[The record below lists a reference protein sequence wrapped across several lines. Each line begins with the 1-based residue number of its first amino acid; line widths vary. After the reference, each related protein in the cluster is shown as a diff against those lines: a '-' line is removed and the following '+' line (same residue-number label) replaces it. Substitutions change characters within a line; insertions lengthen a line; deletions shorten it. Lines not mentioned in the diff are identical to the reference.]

1 MNITTKTQQL
11 ISAPTNGYKYAF
23 EKIATDETNNPNDE
37 KKDSMILFLI
47 FMSMFTMIYLSNA
60 LLKLYLFCVE
70 KRQTDFMYIFETTH
84 RSVKQSF
91 FW

>member
-1 MNITTKTQQL
+1 MNSTTKTQQL
-11 ISAPTNGYKYAF
+11 VLLPTNGYKYAI
-23 EKIATDETNNPNDE
+23 EKAVTAETNDPNDD

-70 KRQTDFMYIFETTH
+70 KRQTDFMYIFDLTH
-84 RSVKQSF
+84 RSVKRSF